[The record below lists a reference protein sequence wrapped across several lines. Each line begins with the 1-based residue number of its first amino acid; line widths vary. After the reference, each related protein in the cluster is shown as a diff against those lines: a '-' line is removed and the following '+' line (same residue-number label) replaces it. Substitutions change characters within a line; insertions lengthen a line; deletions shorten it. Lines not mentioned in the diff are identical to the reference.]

1 MHFVEA
7 KNIISS
13 KNGVNLYRGCTH
25 GCIYCDSRSACYQ
38 MKHQFEDIEVK
49 SNAIELFELELKKK
63 KPCMIGT
70 GSMSDPYIPLEK
82 ELLYTRKMLELI
94 EKYGFGVCIQTK
106 SNLILRDIELLDQ
119 INQKTKAVVAVTLTT
134 YDESLCKK
142 IEPNVSSTLE
152 RVEILKECAKRKIPT
167 IVWLDPILPFINDTK
182 ENLMGILNYCIEN
195 NVYGILCFGMGLTLR
210 EGNREYYYKQL
221 DKLFPKLKY
230 KYINTYHNKY
240 EVNSPNNNELMK
252 LFYKVTSEHNIHTD
266 INNLFSYMYE
276 FPKKYE
282 QLSLF

>member
-70 GSMSDPYIPLEK
+70 GSMSDPYIPIEK

-94 EKYGFGVCIQTK
+94 EK
-106 SNLILRDIELLDQ
+106 
-119 INQKTKAVVAVTLTT
+119 
-134 YDESLCKK
+134 
-142 IEPNVSSTLE
+142 
-152 RVEILKECAKRKIPT
+152 
-167 IVWLDPILPFINDTK
+167 
-182 ENLMGILNYCIEN
+182 
-195 NVYGILCFGMGLTLR
+195 
-210 EGNREYYYKQL
+210 
-221 DKLFPKLKY
+221 
-230 KYINTYHNKY
+230 
-240 EVNSPNNNELMK
+240 
-252 LFYKVTSEHNIHTD
+252 
-266 INNLFSYMYE
+266 
-276 FPKKYE
+276 
-282 QLSLF
+282 

>member
-82 ELLYTRKMLELI
+82 ELLYTRKMLEFI

-106 SNLILRDIELLDQ
+106 SDLILRDIELLDQ

-167 IVWLDPILPFINDTK
+167 IVWLDPILPFINDTE

-266 INNLFSYMYE
+266 INNLFSYMHE

>member
-7 KNIISS
+7 KSIISS

-82 ELLYTRKMLELI
+82 DLLYTRKMLELI

-119 INQKTKAVVAVTLTT
+119 INQKTKAVVSVTLTT

-252 LFYKVTSEHNIHTD
+252 LFYKVTSEHNIHTNID
-266 INNLFSYMYE
+266 YLFRYMQE

>member
-152 RVEILKECAKRKIPT
+152 RVEILKECAKRNIPT

-182 ENLMGILNYCIEN
+182 ENLMGILNYCIDN

-252 LFYKVTSEHNIHTD
+252 LFYKVTSEHNIHTNID
-266 INNLFSYMYE
+266 YLFRYMHE
-276 FPKKYE
+276 FPKNYE